1 MNMPNNNERYIND
14 LIDGKLNYIHID
26 RKGDFSNTN
35 IDWKD
40 TLILSGSFN
49 PLHKGHEELK
59 EISTT
64 MTKRKPYYELSIK
77 NAVKLTI
84 STDEVFKRIGQF
96 KEKGDVILS
105 DATFFTDK
113 SHIYQG
119 AIFVIGADLCQEINN
134 PVYYGGEEGLK
145 KSLMTIKSND
155 CRFLVAGR
163 FFNNKYHA
171 VDDLMNIRKE
181 HRFLFESIPENLF
194 RLDISSTE
202 IRSMNKEKEMT
213 HE

>member
-1 MNMPNNNERYIND
+1 MNMPNKHESYIID

-26 RKGDFSNTN
+26 RSGDFNDTN
-35 IDWKD
+35 IDWKNA
-40 TLILSGSFN
+40 LILSGSFN
-49 PLHKGHEELK
+49 PFHKGHEQLK
-59 EISTT
+59 EIATAV
-64 MTKRKPYYELSIK
+64 TKRKSYYELSIK

-84 STDEVFKRIGQF
+84 STDEVFNRIRQF

-105 DATFFTDK
+105 DAKFFTEK

-134 PVYYGGEEGLK
+134 PIYYGGEEGLK
-145 KSLMTIKSND
+145 KSLMTIKNND

-163 FFNNKYHA
+163 FFNNKYHT
-171 VDDLMNIRKE
+171 VNDLVNIKNE

-202 IRSMNKEKEMT
+202 IRLMNK
-213 HE
+213 

>member
-1 MNMPNNNERYIND
+1 MPNKHERYIID

-26 RKGDFSNTN
+26 RNGDFNDTN
-35 IDWKD
+35 IDWKNA
-40 TLILSGSFN
+40 LILSGSFN
-49 PLHKGHEELK
+49 PFHKGHEKLK
-59 EISTT
+59 EIATAV
-64 MTKRKPYYELSIK
+64 TKRKSYYELSIK

-84 STDEVFKRIGQF
+84 STDEVFNRIRQF

-105 DATFFTDK
+105 DAKFFTEK

-134 PVYYGGEEGLK
+134 PIYYGGEEGLK
-145 KSLMTIKSND
+145 KSLMTIKNND
-155 CRFLVAGR
+155 CRFIVAGR
-163 FFNNKYHA
+163 FFNNKYHT
-171 VDDLMNIRKE
+171 VNDLVNIKDE

-202 IRSMNKEKEMT
+202 IRLMNK
-213 HE
+213 

>member
-1 MNMPNNNERYIND
+1 MNIPNKNDNYLID
-14 LIDGKLNYIHID
+14 LINGKSNYIHID
-26 RKGDFSNTN
+26 RNGYFNNTK
-35 IDWKD
+35 IDWKNSI
-40 TLILSGSFN
+40 ILSGSFN

-59 EISTT
+59 EIATE

-84 STDEVFKRIGQF
+84 STDEIFKRIRQF
-96 KEKGDVILS
+96 KGKGDVILS
-105 DATFFTDK
+105 DAKFFIEK

-134 PVYYGGEEGLK
+134 PIYYGGEEELK
-145 KSLMTIKSND
+145 KSLMKIKSND

-163 FFNNKYHA
+163 FFNNRYHT
-171 VDDLMNIRKE
+171 VNDLVNIRNE

-202 IRSMNKEKEMT
+202 IRLMNKEQEMD

>member
-1 MNMPNNNERYIND
+1 MNMPNKNERYLID
-14 LIDGKLNYIHID
+14 LINGKLNYIHID
-26 RKGDFSNTN
+26 GNGDFNNTN

-40 TLILSGSFN
+40 TVILSGSFN
-49 PLHKGHEELK
+49 PLHKGHEQLK
-59 EISTT
+59 EIATVL
-64 MTKRKPYYELSIK
+64 TKRKPYYELSIK

-84 STDEVFKRIGQF
+84 STDEIFERIRQF
-96 KEKGDVILS
+96 KGKGDIVLS
-105 DATFFTDK
+105 DAKFFTEK

-134 PVYYGGEEGLK
+134 PIYYGGDAGLK

-163 FFNNKYHA
+163 FFNNKYYT
-171 VDDLMNIRKE
+171 VDDLMNISKE
-181 HRFLFESIPENLF
+181 HRFLFESIPEDLF

-202 IRSMNKEKEMT
+202 IRLMNKG
-213 HE
+213 